1 MIGRETNGLA
11 GRCGLDLKVG
21 FVQPQ
26 VNRNPSLQKSGN
38 EIHAEVM
45 WLLRVLS
52 KNCSETDKFDYI
64 ISNLDISF

>member
-1 MIGRETNGLA
+1 MIDRETKGLL

-26 VNRNPSLQKSGN
+26 VNRNSSLQKSRN

-52 KNCSETDKFDYI
+52 KNCSETVKFDYI

>member
-1 MIGRETNGLA
+1 MIDRETNGLL

-26 VNRNPSLQKSGN
+26 VNRNSSLQKSRN

-52 KNCSETDKFDYI
+52 KNCSETVKFDYI

>member
-1 MIGRETNGLA
+1 MIGRETNGLL

-26 VNRNPSLQKSGN
+26 VNRNSSLQKSRN

-52 KNCSETDKFDYI
+52 KNCSKTDKFDYI

>member
-1 MIGRETNGLA
+1 MIDRETNGLL

-26 VNRNPSLQKSGN
+26 VNRNSSLRKSRN